1 MNFWVFFSFLFYG
14 SPTHTLPF
22 YLQENKV
29 ATTPSN
35 DLVIPF
41 RFSFLEIRRLSCEL
55 LRMIYLRE
63 PHQIGNELWVTLD
76 ENDPSPWERFLE
88 GMDAKYKILKKKSK

>member
-1 MNFWVFFSFLFYG
+1 MVPPHTPFLLTYKKIRLQ
-14 SPTHTLPF
+14 PLPVNG
-22 YLQENKV
+22 LV
-29 ATTPSN
+29 TP
-35 DLVIPF
+35 L

-55 LRMIYLRE
+55 LRMVYFRE

-76 ENDPSPWERFLE
+76 ENDPSPPPRERFLE